1 MASAALTHSTLCSTA
16 ERPVTKSDAQLI
28 REARNDPEA
37 FAELYRR
44 HAGAIHSWLAART
57 PPPIAVELTAETF
70 AQAAVSLVRFRD
82 RAGGSVAPWLYG
94 IAKNL
99 LRRYVEKERIETRAR
114 QRLGVDTG
122 TCDDLE
128 RVEERAFAEQIRPV
142 LTLALAA
149 LPAAQRDAVRLH
161 VVDEL
166 PYATVASRLGCS
178 ELAARL
184 RVMRGLNKLARA
196 IDQGGGDG

>member
-1 MASAALTHSTLCSTA
+1 
-16 ERPVTKSDAQLI
+16 VTKTDAQLI
-28 REARNDPEA
+28 REARDDPEA
-37 FAELYRR
+37 FAQLYRR
-44 HAGAIHSWLAART
+44 HASAIHSWLATRT
-57 PPPIAVELTAETF
+57 PPRIAVELTAETF

-82 RAGGSVAPWLYG
+82 CAEGSAAPWLYG

-114 QRLGVDTG
+114 RRLGVETRAYDEF
-122 TCDDLE
+122 E
-128 RVEERAFAEQIRPV
+128 RVEERAFAEQVRPQLV
-142 LTLALAA
+142 VALAA
-149 LPAAQRDAVRLH
+149 LPATQRDAVRLH

-184 RVMRGLNKLARA
+184 RVMRGLNRLART
-196 IDQGGGDG
+196 IKQGGPDE